1 MSMNDVRRFGKL
13 QARIVAIEDRLD
25 VVEAELVDL
34 RLPLISF
41 DTNTEL
47 KITTRIDRIA
57 TITFDSKTGMNVWGT
72 TDSI

>member
-34 RLPLISF
+34 RLPSVSF

-47 KITTRIDRIA
+47 KITTRVDRIA
-57 TITFDSKTGMNVWGT
+57 TIKFDSKTGMNVWGT
-72 TDSI
+72 TVST